1 MSSTTIFSFRRKP
14 RIFFRRDRRPF
25 MAMVKYSTITRLLSQ
40 LVLGF
45 LTATSHSIREI
56 VALSKR
62 QIYIFNI
69 FSYDIWW
76 SRKYCLI
83 FSSRLGTYV
92 AIKCF
97 ERQSK
102 CSFCHVSALQ
112 PPIFSISRLQQQQ
125 QQHNLRRLLLRLLL
139 CSSQTSRDANSIV
152 TWHYQV
158 CFVFS
163 RHTASKC
170 VTLCNHYLILPVL
183 P

>member
-1 MSSTTIFSFRRKP
+1 MWYLSGMSSTTIFSFRRKP

-76 SRKYCLI
+76 SRKYPYI
-83 FSSRLGTYV
+83 FIQIGNIRRDKMFRTP
-92 AIKCF
+92 IKMQLLSCV
-97 ERQSK
+97 RPT
-102 CSFCHVSALQ
+102 AT
-112 PPIFSISRLQQQQ
+112 
-125 QQHNLRRLLLRLLL
+125 NLLNL
-139 CSSQTSRDANSIV
+139 S
-152 TWHYQV
+152 
-158 CFVFS
+158 
-163 RHTASKC
+163 TA
-170 VTLCNHYLILPVL
+170 TTTTTA
-183 P
+183 